1 MIAKF
6 LSKTSLVL
14 LIGMSCAQ
22 ATTIDYT
29 ATQLSGTRW
38 RYDYTVHN
46 DTLGSPLQD
55 FTIYFNENLFTNL
68 INESTQ
74 ASWDL
79 LLIQPDKNIPA
90 AGFFDGLAPGSGLA
104 FGASADGFSV
114 SFDYLGTG
122 MPGRQS
128 FSIYETATWGE
139 IEKGMTGS
147 AAVPLPGT
155 LSLLAIG
162 LAAGA
167 VQRRRS
173 TVQRGGAQ

>member
-1 MIAKF
+1 MILKLISRA
-6 LSKTSLVL
+6 SLVL
-14 LIGMSCAQ
+14 LMGMSCAQ

-29 ATQLSGTRW
+29 ATQLGGTRW

-55 FTIYFNENLFTNL
+55 FTIYFNENLFANL
-68 INESTQ
+68 ANESTQ

-79 LLIQPDKNIPA
+79 LLIQPDTNIPA
-90 AGFFDGLAPGSGLA
+90 AGFFDGLAPDSGLA
-104 FGASADGFSV
+104 FGAWADGFSV
-114 SFDYLGTG
+114 SFDYFGTG

-139 IEKGMTGS
+139 IEKGMTGT

-155 LSLLAIG
+155 LSLLVLG

-167 VQRRRS
+167 VQRRR
-173 TVQRGGAQ
+173 GGAQ